1 MEYSYQQKIAI
12 SRILLDII
20 QADGKIDARELFYFE
35 QLKESLGL
43 SEVDR
48 QVVDQKNSL
57 LALTQVREFSKEQ
70 KDEFA
75 KIMSKMIVVDEDIN
89 INELA
94 IYEVVQEFCAIDKKF
109 TQNLDIECY

>member
-12 SRILLDII
+12 MRILLDII
-20 QADGKIDARELFYFE
+20 QADGRIDARELFYFD
-35 QLKESLGL
+35 QLKEILGMTD
-43 SEVDR
+43 EDHK
-48 QVVDQKNSL
+48 VVEKKNSL
-57 LALTQVREFSKEQ
+57 LALTQVREFTKEQ

-94 IYEVVQEFCAIDKKF
+94 IYEVVQDFCCLDSTF
-109 TQNLDIECY
+109 TQNLPKE